1 MSAKS
6 KAPGSPRPATA
17 SGLAAK
23 GAPCDD
29 GIVQRVPGLSL
40 TDWLERLERLHPST
54 IELGLDRVRRVKD
67 ALGLDPAFPLI
78 LVGGTNG
85 KGSTCAYLEAILGAA
100 GYKTGLYTSP
110 HLLRYN
116 ERVGSPARNPPTPTL
131 VQAFEKIDAARGDI
145 SLTYFE
151 FGTLG
156 AMAQF
161 IDAGVDVAIL
171 EVGLGGRL
179 DAVNVFDA
187 EVAIVT
193 SVDLDHMDYLG
204 DTREQIGF
212 EKAGIYRA
220 GRPAIC
226 ADPVP
231 PASLLDHARRIG
243 ADLRCVERDFSAQ
256 HEGDQWTYRGQA
268 IGWPALPLPA
278 MAGACQLRNAAA
290 ALAALEAVRARL
302 PVSEAAIRQGL
313 ATARVAGRFQC
324 IARAPDV
331 ILDVA
336 HNPEAARALAAT
348 LRERPV
354 AGRTL
359 AVVGMLADK
368 DAAGVFAALRGE
380 IDAWWTCTPDSPRA
394 QDAAALAAIL
404 RAHAGSAPVSV
415 QPDVST
421 ALAEAQSAAHEGDRI
436 LVFGS
441 FHTVAAVLD
450 HAATQQ

>member
-1 MSAKS
+1 M
-6 KAPGSPRPATA
+6 
-17 SGLAAK
+17 LA
-23 GAPCDD
+23 
-29 GIVQRVPGLSL
+29 RSGLSL
-40 TDWLERLERLHPST
+40 ADWLARLEQLHPSA
-54 IELGLDRVRRVKD
+54 IDLGLERVRRVKD
-67 ALGLDPAFPLI
+67 AMGLVPTFPLI

-116 ERVGSPARNPPTPTL
+116 ERVRIAGRQASDAEL
-131 VQAFEKIDAARGDI
+131 VAAFEKIDAARGDT

-156 AMAQF
+156 AMQQF
-161 IDAGVDVAIL
+161 IAAGVDVAIL

-226 ADPVP
+226 ADPAP
-231 PASLLDHARRIG
+231 PASLLEHARRIG

-256 HEGDQWTYRGQA
+256 REGDHWIYRDPDTT
-268 IGWPALPLPA
+268 WPGLPLPA
-278 MAGACQLRNAAA
+278 MAGAFQLRNAAA
-290 ALAALEAVRARL
+290 ALMALEAVRERL
-302 PVSEAAIRQGL
+302 PVSEQAIHQGL
-313 ATARVAGRFQC
+313 TTARAPGRFQR

-336 HNPEAARALAAT
+336 HNPEAARALAST
-348 LRERPV
+348 LREQPV
-354 AGRTL
+354 GGRTL

-380 IDAWWTCTPDSPRA
+380 VDAWWTCTPGSPRA
-394 QDAAALAAIL
+394 QDAAALAALL
-404 RAHAGSAPVSV
+404 RTQAGSAPIRV
-415 QPDVST
+415 QPDVNA

-441 FHTVAAVLD
+441 FYTVAAVLD
-450 HAATQQ
+450 HATTQQ

>member
-1 MSAKS
+1 MVQHS
-6 KAPGSPRPATA
+6 SPLDAW
-17 SGLAAK
+17 LA
-23 GAPCDD
+23 
-29 GIVQRVPGLSL
+29 
-40 TDWLERLERLHPST
+40 RLEQLHPSA
-54 IELGLDRVRRVKD
+54 IELGLDRVRRVRD
-67 ALGLDPAFPLI
+67 AMGLAPDFPLI
-78 LVGGTNG
+78 VVGGTNG
-85 KGSTCAYLEAILGAA
+85 KGSTCACLEAILGAA

-116 ERVGSPARNPPTPTL
+116 ERVRIAGVESPDADL
-131 VQAFEKIDAARGDI
+131 VAAFERIDAARGDT

-171 EVGLGGRL
+171 EIGLGGRL

-187 EVAIVT
+187 DAAIVT

-226 ADPVP
+226 ADSAPPV
-231 PASLLDHARRIG
+231 SLLAHARDIG
-243 ADLRCVERDFSAQ
+243 ADLRCVNRDFSVQ
-256 HEGDQWTYRGQA
+256 RDDDHWTYRGSDVT
-268 IGWPALPLPA
+268 WPALPLPA
-278 MAGACQLRNAAA
+278 MAGAYQLRNAAG
-290 ALAALEAVRARL
+290 ALAVLEALRARL
-302 PVSEAAIRQGL
+302 PVSAAAIREGL
-313 ATARVAGRFQC
+313 AVARVAGRFQR
-324 IARAPDV
+324 IARAPEV
-331 ILDVA
+331 IVDVA

-348 LRERPV
+348 LREQPA

-368 DAAGVFAALRGE
+368 DAAGVFAALSGA
-380 IDAWWTCTPDSPRA
+380 IDAWWTCTPGSPRA
-394 QDAAALAAIL
+394 QDAAALAAVL
-404 RAHAGSAPVSV
+404 RDHAGAAPVTV
-415 QPDVST
+415 QPDVNA
-421 ALAEAQSAAHEGDRI
+421 ALAEARGVAREGDRI

-441 FHTVAAVLD
+441 FYTVAAVLD

>member
-1 MSAKS
+1 MRS
-6 KAPGSPRPATA
+6 
-17 SGLAAK
+17 
-23 GAPCDD
+23 
-29 GIVQRVPGLSL
+29 GLSL
-40 TDWLERLERLHPST
+40 ADWLARLERLHPST

-67 ALGLDPAFPLI
+67 ALGLDPAFPLVV
-78 LVGGTNG
+78 VGGTNG

-110 HLLRYN
+110 HLVRYN
-116 ERVGSPARNPPTPTL
+116 ERVRIAGREVDDVDL
-131 VQAFEKIDAARGDI
+131 VAGFEKIDAARGDI

-161 IDAGVDVAIL
+161 VDAGVDVAIL

-187 EVAIVT
+187 EAAIVT

-226 ADPVP
+226 ADPAP
-231 PASLLDHARRIG
+231 PANLLDHARRIG

-256 HEGDQWTYRGQA
+256 REGDQWAYRGQTVV
-268 IGWPALPLPA
+268 WPALPLPA
-278 MAGACQLRNAAA
+278 MAGAFQLRNAAA
-290 ALAALEAVRARL
+290 ALAALEAMRDRL

-313 ATARVAGRFQC
+313 EQARAAGRFQR

-348 LRERPV
+348 LREQPV

-394 QDAAALAAIL
+394 QDAGALAAAL
-404 RAHAGSAPVSV
+404 HAHAGGAPISV
-415 QPDVST
+415 QTDVNT
-421 ALAEAQSAAHEGDRI
+421 ALAEAQNAAREGDRI

-441 FHTVAAVLD
+441 FYTVAAVLA
-450 HAATQQ
+450 HAAIQ

>member
-1 MSAKS
+1 
-6 KAPGSPRPATA
+6 
-17 SGLAAK
+17 LAE
-23 GAPCDD
+23 
-29 GIVQRVPGLSL
+29 
-40 TDWLERLERLHPST
+40 WLARLEQLHPSA
-54 IELGLDRVRRVKD
+54 IELGLERVRRVKE
-67 ALGLDPAFPLI
+67 AIGLAPAFPLI
-78 LVGGTNG
+78 IVGGTNG
-85 KGSTCAYLEAILGAA
+85 KGSTCGYLEAMLGAA

-116 ERVGSPARNPPTPTL
+116 ERVRIAGMESRDADL
-131 VQAFEKIDAARGDI
+131 VQAFERVDAARGDT

-161 IDAGVDVAIL
+161 IDAGIDVAIL

-187 EVAIVT
+187 DAAIVT

-204 DTREQIGF
+204 DTREKIGF

-226 ADPVP
+226 ADPAP
-231 PASLLDHARRIG
+231 PASLLEHARRIG
-243 ADLRCVERDFSAQ
+243 ADLRCVERDFAAQ
-256 HEGDQWTYRGQA
+256 REDGQWTYRGTEVK
-268 IGWPALPLPA
+268 WSDLPLPA
-278 MAGACQLRNAAA
+278 MAGAYQLRNAAG
-290 ALAALEAVRARL
+290 ALAALEALRVRL
-302 PVSEAAIRQGL
+302 PVSDAAIREGL
-313 ATARVAGRFQC
+313 VAAQLPGRFQR
-324 IARAPDV
+324 IARAPEI

-348 LRERPV
+348 LREQPV
-354 AGRTL
+354 PGRTL

-368 DAAGVFAALRGE
+368 DAAGVFAALSGE

-394 QDAAALAAIL
+394 RDAATLAAVL
-404 RAHAGSAPVSV
+404 RDYAGLAPISV
-415 QPDVST
+415 QPDVNA
-421 ALAEAQSAAHEGDRI
+421 ALAEAQSAAREGDRI

-441 FHTVAAVLD
+441 FYTVAAVLD
-450 HAATQQ
+450 HAAIQQ

>member
-1 MSAKS
+1 
-6 KAPGSPRPATA
+6 
-17 SGLAAK
+17 
-23 GAPCDD
+23 
-29 GIVQRVPGLSL
+29 VRVNSGLSL
-40 TDWLERLERLHPST
+40 ADWLARLEQLHPST
-54 IELGLDRVRRVKD
+54 IELGLDRVQRVKN
-67 ALGLDPAFPLI
+67 ALGLAPAFPLI
-78 LVGGTNG
+78 MVGGTNG
-85 KGSTCAYLEAILGAA
+85 KGSTCAFLEAILGAA

-116 ERVGSPARNPPTPTL
+116 GRVRIAGAEASDAEL
-131 VQAFEKIDAARGDI
+131 VAAFEKIDAARGDT

-156 AMAQF
+156 AMLQF
-161 IDAGVDVAIL
+161 IDAEVDVAIL

-187 EVAIVT
+187 DAAIVT

-204 DTREQIGF
+204 DTRELIGF

-220 GRPAIC
+220 DRPAIC
-226 ADPVP
+226 ADPAP
-231 PASLLDHARRIG
+231 PASLQAHARHIG
-243 ADLRCVERDFSAQ
+243 TDLRCVDRDFSAQ
-256 HEGDQWTYRGQA
+256 REGDRWTFRGRETL
-268 IGWPALPLPA
+268 WPALPLPA
-278 MAGACQLRNAAA
+278 MEGAYQLRNAAA
-290 ALAALEAVRARL
+290 ALAALEAVRDRL
-302 PVSEAAIRQGL
+302 PVSETAIRQGL
-313 ATARVAGRFQC
+313 AAARVPGRFQR

-348 LRERPV
+348 LHEQPA

-368 DAAGVFAALRGE
+368 DAAGVFAALSGE
-380 IDAWWTCTPDSPRA
+380 IDAWWVCTPESPRA
-394 QDAAALAAIL
+394 CDAVALAAIL
-404 RAHAGSAPVSV
+404 RMQVSHAPISV
-415 QPDVST
+415 QPDVNA
-421 ALAEAQSAAHEGDRI
+421 ALAEARGAAGEGDRI

-441 FHTVAAVLD
+441 FYTVAAVLD

>member
-1 MSAKS
+1 M
-6 KAPGSPRPATA
+6 PR
-17 SGLAAK
+17 S
-23 GAPCDD
+23 
-29 GIVQRVPGLSL
+29 LSL
-40 TDWLERLERLHPST
+40 GDWLARLEKLHPST
-54 IELGLDRVRRVKD
+54 IELGLDRVNRVKD
-67 ALGLDPAFPLI
+67 TLGLVPTFPLI
-78 LVGGTNG
+78 IVGGTNG
-85 KGSTCAYLEAILGAA
+85 KGSTCAYLEAILGAS

-116 ERVGSPARNPPTPTL
+116 ERVRIAGSEASDAEL
-131 VQAFEKIDAARGDI
+131 VAAFERIDVARGET

-156 AMAQF
+156 AATQF
-161 IDAGVDVAIL
+161 IDAGVEVGIL

-187 EVAIVT
+187 AAAIVT

-226 ADPVP
+226 ADPAP
-231 PASLLDHARRIG
+231 PASLLAHARHIE
-243 ADLRCVERDFSAQ
+243 ADLRCVDRDFVAQ
-256 HEGDQWTYRGQA
+256 RENGLWNYRGPDTSWS
-268 IGWPALPLPA
+268 GLPLPA
-278 MAGACQLRNAAA
+278 MAGAYQLRNAAG
-290 ALAALEAVRARL
+290 ALAVLESMRACL

-313 ATARVAGRFQC
+313 RTARVPGRFQC

-336 HNPEAARALAAT
+336 HNPEASRALAAT
-348 LRERPV
+348 LREHPV
-354 AGRTL
+354 GGRTL

-368 DAAGVFAALRGE
+368 DADGVFEPLQGA

-394 QDAAALAAIL
+394 RDASALAATL
-404 RAHAGSAPVSV
+404 RKYAGSAPISV
-415 QPDVST
+415 QPDVRT
-421 ALAEAQSAAHEGDRI
+421 ALAAARSTAHEGDRI

-441 FHTVAAVLD
+441 FYTVAAVLD

>member
-1 MSAKS
+1 LPPSSSLEAW
-6 KAPGSPRPATA
+6 
-17 SGLAAK
+17 LA
-23 GAPCDD
+23 
-29 GIVQRVPGLSL
+29 
-40 TDWLERLERLHPST
+40 RLEQLHPST
-54 IELGLDRVRRVKD
+54 IELGLERVRRVKD
-67 ALGLDPAFPLI
+67 ALGLAPAFPLLI
-78 LVGGTNG
+78 VGGTNG

-116 ERVGSPARNPPTPTL
+116 ERVRIAGREASDAEL
-131 VQAFEKIDAARGDI
+131 VAAFEKIDAARGDV

-156 AMAQF
+156 AMQQF

-187 EVAIVT
+187 DVAIVT

-212 EKAGIYRA
+212 EKAGIYRG

-226 ADPVP
+226 ADPAP
-231 PASLLDHARRIG
+231 PASLLEYARHIG
-243 ADLRCVERDFSAQ
+243 ADLRCVDQDFSAQ
-256 HEGDQWTYRGQA
+256 REDGQWSYRGPESS
-268 IGWPALPLPA
+268 WPALPLPA
-278 MAGACQLRNAAA
+278 MAGAYQLRNAAA
-290 ALAALEAVRARL
+290 ALAALEAVQDRL
-302 PVSEAAIRQGL
+302 PLGETAIRQGL
-313 ATARVAGRFQC
+313 AAARVPGRFQR
-324 IARAPDV
+324 IAQAPDV

-348 LRERPV
+348 LCEQPV

-368 DAAGVFAALRGE
+368 DAAGVFAALSDAV
-380 IDAWWTCTPDSPRA
+380 DAWWTCTPDSPRA
-394 QDAAALAAIL
+394 LDAAALAAVL
-404 RAHAGSAPVSV
+404 RTHAGSAPVSV
-415 QPDVST
+415 QPDVNR
-421 ALAEAQSAAHEGDRI
+421 ALAEARSVAREGDRI

-441 FHTVAAVLD
+441 FYTVAAVLD
-450 HAATQQ
+450 HAATQ

>member
-1 MSAKS
+1 M
-6 KAPGSPRPATA
+6 RPVP
-17 SGLAAK
+17 SLA
-23 GAPCDD
+23 
-29 GIVQRVPGLSL
+29 
-40 TDWLERLERLHPST
+40 DWLARLEQLHPST
-54 IELGLDRVRRVKD
+54 IELGLDRVRKVKD
-67 ALGLDPAFPLI
+67 ALGLAPDFPLI
-78 LVGGTNG
+78 IVGGTNG
-85 KGSTCAYLEAILGAA
+85 KGSTCAYLEAILLAA

-116 ERVGSPARNPPTPTL
+116 ERVRVAGQDSCDAEL
-131 VQAFEKIDAARGDI
+131 VDAFEKVDAVRSET

-156 AMAQF
+156 AMIRF

-187 EVAIVT
+187 DAAIVT
-193 SVDLDHMDYLG
+193 SVDLDHMEYLG
-204 DTREQIGF
+204 DTREKIAF

-231 PASLLDHARRIG
+231 PASLLEHARSIG
-243 ADLRCVERDFSAQ
+243 ADLRCVNQDFSAQ
-256 HEGDQWTYRGQA
+256 RQDDRWTYRGPSLT
-268 IGWPALPLPA
+268 WSALPLPS
-278 MAGACQLRNAAA
+278 MAGSYQLGNAMG
-290 ALAALEAVRARL
+290 ALAALESVRVRL
-302 PVSEAAIRQGL
+302 PVSEAAICQGL
-313 ATARVAGRFQC
+313 VAAQVPGRFQH
-324 IARAPDV
+324 ISRSPDV

-348 LRERPV
+348 LREQPIP
-354 AGRTL
+354 GRTL

-368 DAAGVFAALRGE
+368 DADAVFSALADE

-394 QDAAALAAIL
+394 REAAALAAIL
-404 RAHAGSAPVSV
+404 IPHAGSAPVNE
-415 QPDVST
+415 QQDVRT
-421 ALAEAQSAAHEGDRI
+421 ALDEARIEAREGDRI

-441 FHTVAAVLD
+441 FYTVAAVLD

>member
-1 MSAKS
+1 L
-6 KAPGSPRPATA
+6 PPRISLA
-17 SGLAAK
+17 SWLA
-23 GAPCDD
+23 
-29 GIVQRVPGLSL
+29 
-40 TDWLERLERLHPST
+40 RLEQLHPSA
-54 IELGLDRVRRVKD
+54 IDLGLERVRRVKD
-67 ALGLDPAFPLI
+67 AMGLAPAFPLI

-85 KGSTCAYLEAILGAA
+85 KGSTCATLEAILGAA

-116 ERVGSPARNPPTPTL
+116 ERVRVAGVEASDADL
-131 VQAFEKIDAARGDI
+131 VHAFERVDAARGDT

-187 EVAIVT
+187 DAAVVT

-204 DTREQIGF
+204 DTREKIGF

-226 ADPVP
+226 ADPAP
-231 PASLLDHARRIG
+231 PASLLAHARHIG
-243 ADLRCVERDFSAQ
+243 AELRCVGQDFAAQ
-256 HEGDQWTYRGQA
+256 REDDHWTYRGSNLS
-268 IGWPALPLPA
+268 WPALPLPA
-278 MAGACQLRNAAA
+278 MAGTYQVRNAAA
-290 ALAALEAVRARL
+290 ALAAVEALRARL
-302 PVSEAAIRQGL
+302 PVSEQAIRQGL
-313 ATARVAGRFQC
+313 VAARLPGRFQR
-324 IARAPDV
+324 IARAPEI

-348 LRERPV
+348 LREQPV

-368 DAAGVFAALRGE
+368 DAAGVFAALSGQ

-394 QDAAALAAIL
+394 RDAAALAASL
-404 RAHAGSAPVSV
+404 RDHADGAPVRV
-415 QPDVST
+415 QPDVNT
-421 ALAEAQSAAHEGDRI
+421 ALAEARSAAREGDRI
-436 LVFGS
+436 IVFGS
-441 FHTVAAVLD
+441 FYTVAAVLD
-450 HAATQQ
+450 HAAIQQ

>member
-1 MSAKS
+1 
-6 KAPGSPRPATA
+6 
-17 SGLAAK
+17 
-23 GAPCDD
+23 
-29 GIVQRVPGLSL
+29 VRVNPGLSL
-40 TDWLERLERLHPST
+40 ADWLARLEQLHPST
-54 IELGLDRVRRVKD
+54 IELGLDRVRRVKE
-67 ALGLDPAFPLI
+67 ALGIAPTFPLI
-78 LVGGTNG
+78 VVGGTNG
-85 KGSTCAYLEAILGAA
+85 KGSTCAFLEAVLGAA
-100 GYKTGLYTSP
+100 GCKTGLYTSP

-116 ERVGSPARNPPTPTL
+116 ERVRIAGAEASDADL
-131 VQAFEKIDAARGDI
+131 VSAFEKIDAARGDT

-156 AMAQF
+156 AMLQF
-161 IDAGVDVAIL
+161 IEAGVDVAIL

-187 EVAIVT
+187 DAAIVT

-204 DTREQIGF
+204 DTRELIGF

-226 ADPVP
+226 ADPAP
-231 PASLLDHARRIG
+231 PASLLTHARHIG
-243 ADLRCVERDFSAQ
+243 ADLRCVDQDFSAQ
-256 HEGDQWTYRGQA
+256 REGDQWIFRGRETC
-268 IGWPALPLPA
+268 WPALPLPA
-278 MAGACQLRNAAA
+278 MAGAYQLRNAAG
-290 ALAALEAVRARL
+290 ALAALEAVRDRL

-313 ATARVAGRFQC
+313 AAARVPGRFQR
-324 IARAPDV
+324 IASAPEV

-348 LRERPV
+348 LYEQPA

-368 DAAGVFAALRGE
+368 DAAGVFAALSGE
-380 IDAWWTCTPDSPRA
+380 IDAWWTCTPESSRA
-394 QDAAALAAIL
+394 QDATALAAIL
-404 RAHAGSAPVSV
+404 RRQVNGAAISV
-415 QPDVST
+415 QPDVNA
-421 ALAEAQSAAHEGDRI
+421 ALMEARGAAREGDRI

-441 FHTVAAVLD
+441 FYTVAAVLD